1 MLQLNLFK
9 YQLYSVS
16 AKNTFVIYEYFME
29 ASSDQISEIDSKNAP
44 NMVIDVILA
53 FESFISR

>member
-1 MLQLNLFK
+1 
-9 YQLYSVS
+9 
-16 AKNTFVIYEYFME
+16 ME